1 MFDCT
6 FFQDLKADGIKKE
19 IVESIQERI
28 FHREDEVHAQAES
41 LGVFLSPTTMN
52 R

>member
-1 MFDCT
+1 MFNCT
-6 FFQDLKADGIKKE
+6 FFQDLKADGIRE

-28 FHREDEVHAQAES
+28 TRREDELHVQAES
-41 LGVFLSPTTMN
+41 LGVYLSPTTFN